1 MKQEDQSNTTQRIQ
15 LNVDRQEQYLG
26 KKQAR
31 IELRALKDAF
41 PLTVVPDTNQREDIP
56 EGVELKRVIAYCI
69 SEKISLKNLSRFVQ
83 KEEPGLKCGMYFG
96 ECFFNSVKLE
106 DNEIADIFYFDYG
119 VVVCWGLKEGSEFS
133 FLKTAESFSEGKYET
148 GKYEFESFYYGIVK
162 ENARVINDIIY
173 LKDEYY
179 LNKMVISNAIAQS
192 VKLDYF
198 ENIVENTIESV
209 RDLPEEVENEG
220 KVGKSRKE
228 VLKMVGK
235 LHRLRFNLNL
245 ISNILDE
252 PEILWHHPEQQSLY
266 ESFNRYLEIKPRA
279 ALLNARCDIIKEI
292 LTILGKNISTRK
304 REFFEKV
311 LFFLNCILICI
322 GVVIIYVLCLL
333 FQNSKK

>member
-1 MKQEDQSNTTQRIQ
+1 EDDHTNTHQRIS

-41 PLTVVPDTNQREDIP
+41 PLAVVPDTNHREDLP
-56 EGVELKRVIAYCI
+56 EGIELKRVTAYCI
-69 SEKISLKNLSRFVQ
+69 SEKIYLKNLSRHTH
-83 KEEPGLKCGMYFG
+83 KEQFATKCGMYFG
-96 ECFFNSVKLE
+96 ECFYNSVKIDE
-106 DNEIADIFYFDYG
+106 DSEETADIFYFDYG
-119 VVVCWGLKEGSEFS
+119 VVVCWGLQEGSEGTI
-133 FLKTAESFSEGKYET
+133 LKNIESFTEGRYEV
-148 GKYEFESFYYGIVK
+148 GKYEFESFYYGIIK
-162 ENARVINDIIY
+162 ENPRVINDIIY
-173 LKDEYY
+173 LNNEFYF
-179 LNKMVISNAIAQS
+179 NKMVISNAIAQS

-198 ENIVENTIESV
+198 ENIVESTIESV

-252 PEILWHHPEQQSLY
+252 PEILWHHPEHQSLY

-279 ALLNARCDIIKEI
+279 AVLNLR
-292 LTILGKNISTRK
+292 
-304 REFFEKV
+304 
-311 LFFLNCILICI
+311 
-322 GVVIIYVLCLL
+322 
-333 FQNSKK
+333 